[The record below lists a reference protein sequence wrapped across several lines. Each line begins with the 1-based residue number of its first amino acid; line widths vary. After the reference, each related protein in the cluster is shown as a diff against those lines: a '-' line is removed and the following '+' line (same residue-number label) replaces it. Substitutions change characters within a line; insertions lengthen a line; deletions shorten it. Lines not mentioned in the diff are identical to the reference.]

1 MSKRY
6 VDCPVYKFLQSRG
19 LTVIQFLKVTE
30 LEVSAVYPVLEG
42 VYPSISPRVIKELV
56 NLGANEATM
65 QRKYRDWRKERR
77 EAILKTLT
85 PLRSK

>member
-6 VDCPVYKFLQSRG
+6 ADCPVYEFLQSRG

-30 LEVSAVYPVLEG
+30 LDVSAVYPVMEG
-42 VYPSISPRVIKELV
+42 VYHSIPPRVIKELV
-56 NLGANEATM
+56 KLGANEAVM
-65 QRKYRDWRKERR
+65 QRKYSDWRKERR
-77 EAILKTLT
+77 EAVLKTLT